1 MHLFKLVLS
10 YKKEG
15 KKLEAELIRN
25 VLIIDDSRNLSID
38 IRQYESIFKQMKKDL
53 DLDFNINF
61 RSESIYEEAISLLKS
76 SELTFD
82 VLLIDYD
89 LSSAGN
95 VKDGIDLVSEIRS
108 SINRHC
114 KIIFYTMGELSTVF
128 PDRND
133 LIKLFNQGIYRF
145 LSKDLES
152 SNQKTYGKKSHQLR
166 VESMIEAINDIDFIQ
181 VALERYF
188 IEYKEIIED
197 EKIFIDGQEHSV
209 EDIITFIRQ
218 DKLTGKHYKSN
229 LAESVIIH
237 SLLDGGRA

>member
-1 MHLFKLVLS
+1 MDLL
-10 YKKEG
+10 
-15 KKLEAELIRN
+15 RN
-25 VLIIDDSRNLSID
+25 ILIIDDSQNLGID
-38 IRQYESIFKQMKKDL
+38 ITQYEGIFKRIKEDL
-53 DLDFNINF
+53 SLEYDLQFYDERKYAN
-61 RSESIYEEAISLLKS
+61 AIALLKS
-76 SELTFD
+76 EEYMFD

-95 VKDGIDLVSEIRS
+95 VKNGIDLVGEIRS
-108 SINRHC
+108 TINRHC

-133 LIKLFNQGIYRF
+133 LIALFNQGIYRF
-145 LSKDLES
+145 LSKDMES
-152 SNQKTYGKKSHQLR
+152 KNEKVYGKRSHQLR

-188 IEYKEIIED
+188 IQYKDIIDD
-197 EKIFIDGQEHSV
+197 ERILVDGRDYSI

-237 SLLDGGRA
+237 NLLFGGESR